1 MTMLLLGSGGGRCV
15 FLWLVAGGVLF
26 DLFLSLLLG
35 LLLFLIQFF
44 FALLVFII
52 HCWHW
57 FLLLECNSMERVL
70 KIETKTPKAFL
81 LAATRSGGAFFMLNP
96 VYRKSLWGQFQNAL
110 LQVTKFHESMCVII
124 ARGVGVL
131 SNGDF
136 CTLITGSQLED
147 T

>member
-81 LAATRSGGAFFMLNP
+81 HAVTRSGGAFFMLNP
-96 VYRKSLWGQFQNAL
+96 VDRKSLWGLISKRSLTSDKISRKYGCHYSTQTGCFYVM
-110 LQVTKFHESMCVII
+110 VTS
-124 ARGVGVL
+124 AP
-131 SNGDF
+131 S
-136 CTLITGSQLED
+136 
-147 T
+147 